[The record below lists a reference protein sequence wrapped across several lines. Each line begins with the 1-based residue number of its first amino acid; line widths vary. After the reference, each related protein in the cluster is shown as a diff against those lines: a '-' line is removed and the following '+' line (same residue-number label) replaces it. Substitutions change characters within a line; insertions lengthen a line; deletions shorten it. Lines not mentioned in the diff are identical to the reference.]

1 VTNLQTDWRRWIGYI
16 VGAIV
21 VLLLLGWLLGPFAN
35 LKATEVGTVDAT
47 NDAEEAAATGDA
59 ADEVAD

>member
-1 VTNLQTDWRRWIGYI
+1 MTNLQTDWRRWIGYI

-21 VLLLLGWLLGPFAN
+21 VLLLLLGWLLGLFAD

-47 NDAEEAAATGDA
+47 NNAEEAAAT
-59 ADEVAD
+59 